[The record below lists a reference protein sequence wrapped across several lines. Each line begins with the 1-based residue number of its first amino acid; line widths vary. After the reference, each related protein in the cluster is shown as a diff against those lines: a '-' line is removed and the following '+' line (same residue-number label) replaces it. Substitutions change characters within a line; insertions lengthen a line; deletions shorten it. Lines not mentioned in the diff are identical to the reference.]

1 MSDEWFFNTRE
12 KRSPKIRWTPL
23 LIVAMVLVNAV
34 VMLYFVGRANSKVDS
49 LEGELE
55 ALSFQLNAANLEI
68 ANLRDTIRI
77 GAQGNTSGSLGL
89 TKIYNDTK
97 MSVVLIEVDTRFGGG
112 QGSGFVYNSDGIIIT
127 NNHVVEGVDEITVTF
142 VDGTIVD
149 ATLVGADPYTDLAVI
164 DVDVPASF
172 LRPVEFASSWDLLVG
187 EQVVALG
194 NPFGLANTMT
204 VGVVSAT
211 GRQMDAPGGYTIVDV
226 IQTDAAINP
235 GNSGGPLLDM
245 EGKVIGMNTAI
256 ISQTNQFSGVGFAIP
271 SDTIIRE
278 IPYLIEDGSFD
289 HAYLGIRGMALIPEI
304 RELMGLDASKKGAY
318 VSEVVEGGPADLAGL
333 EGGSREVNLN
343 GFNVQLGGDII
354 IGVDGKI
361 VKDFIDLVVILER
374 GYRPDDTI
382 TLTVLRDKRVIE
394 LDLVLGVRPEQ
405 DG

>member
-1 MSDEWFFNTRE
+1 LSDEWFFNTRE